1 MTFVLLKESL
11 GILAIFLYPFLHSLT
26 TNMPLFIL
34 EVLPKILTTIALVLL
49 LLLGYNHVKQIGY
62 HEAEVVYQQKIQDYQ
77 DTVLTKVFK
86 IENDSSVL
94 VKMTME
100 NNDALSKDVS
110 TILTKVKGKPLVV
123 VKGTDCTPSQNF
135 NDALNEVNK
144 RVNQSIKDSQK

>member
-1 MTFVLLKESL
+1 
-11 GILAIFLYPFLHSLT
+11 
-26 TNMPLFIL
+26 MPLFIL